1 MVHEMDINQIKTL
14 IHVAELGSI
23 SKAADRLGI
32 AQPALSR
39 QIRLMEAELGA
50 ALFTRHGRGMILTD
64 LGSQVLEPA
73 SEILMKL
80 DYIRD
85 LASAG
90 RGAVSGR
97 VRFGMAPTVAE
108 IMTVPLACALR
119 DQYPDVSLCIRS
131 AFSGHLIEWL
141 KRDEIDC
148 LVSYDPNRN
157 AGLRTVPVMIENL
170 LLVGNSQC
178 DLSLNQAV
186 AFEDIAQI
194 PLVLP
199 SPMHGL
205 RVIVDGCAAKA
216 GVTLTPVIEADSFGS
231 MLDLVLE
238 GFGMTILPLGP
249 INRLVQSGQLTAANL
264 VEPTPSRQLVI
275 AYPTDRPVSRAT
287 RTAGDVFA
295 VVTKQLVE
303 KRIWAGRVLAAGT
316 PGSI

>member
-85 LASAG
+85 LATSG
-90 RGAVSGR
+90 RRAVSGR

-303 KRIWAGRVLAAGT
+303 QRIWAGRVLAAGT

>member
-1 MVHEMDINQIKTL
+1 MVRAMDINQIKIL

-39 QIRLMEAELGA
+39 QIRLMEAELGSP
-50 ALFTRHGRGMILTD
+50 LFTRHGRGMILTD
-64 LGSQVLEPA
+64 LGKQVLDPA

-80 DYIRD
+80 DQIRD
-85 LASAG
+85 LATAG
-90 RGAVSGR
+90 RQAVGGR

-141 KRDEIDC
+141 RRDEIDC
-148 LVSYDPNRN
+148 LVSYDPDKN
-157 AGLRTVPVMIENL
+157 AGLRTAPIMIEKL
-170 LLVGNSQC
+170 LLVGNNEC
-178 DLSLNQAV
+178 GLSLDQGV
-186 AFEDIAQI
+186 SFRELAQI

-216 GVTLTPVIEADSFGS
+216 GVLLTPLIEADSFGS
-231 MLDLVLE
+231 MLDLVRE

-249 INRLVQSGQLTAANL
+249 INRLVQSGQLTAAKL

-287 RTAGDVFA
+287 RAAGDVFA
-295 VVTKQLVE
+295 AVTTHLVD
-303 KRIWAGRVLAAGT
+303 RGVWAGRVLADGDA
-316 PGSI
+316 